1 MIKKLIKLANHLDSK
16 GLAKEADYLDGI
28 IKRAIDPTTKSIN
41 MPGAKDKVKVMFK
54 GNETYD
60 KISKIIAARNLP
72 KTADQYIEDW
82 SEILLKDWDG
92 KESTLNKFLEK
103 PMGKEDK
110 EGISEFL
117 KWFESIIKGGEKV
130 TSEKDLYERVA
141 ELFRDRK
148 EHGEVVTIL
157 LKEIPDITPAEIE
170 AEIALYKSTI
180 HSE

>member
-72 KTADQYIEDW
+72 KQPI
-82 SEILLKDWDG
+82 SILKIGPKYCLKTG
-92 KESTLNKFLEK
+92 MEK
-103 PMGKEDK
+103 KA
-110 EGISEFL
+110 L
-117 KWFESIIKGGEKV
+117 SIN
-130 TSEKDLYERVA
+130 
-141 ELFRDRK
+141 F
-148 EHGEVVTIL
+148 
-157 LKEIPDITPAEIE
+157 
-170 AEIALYKSTI
+170 
-180 HSE
+180 